1 MIKHVTIQFNEDE
14 KETFERMLKI
24 LAELEEA
31 YSGMARGRNIASV
44 RKDLE
49 SILNGQPLD

>member
-1 MIKHVTIQFNEDE
+1 MIKRVTIEFSEAK
-14 KETFERMLKI
+14 KETFERMTKI